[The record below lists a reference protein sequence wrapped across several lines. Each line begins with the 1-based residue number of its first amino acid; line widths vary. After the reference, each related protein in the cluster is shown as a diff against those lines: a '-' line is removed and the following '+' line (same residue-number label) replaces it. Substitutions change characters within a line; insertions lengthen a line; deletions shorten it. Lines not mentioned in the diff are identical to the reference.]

1 MTRSHFDFFILLF
14 SVKVNFE
21 KLRNSREKK
30 KKKKRK
36 QETITTKD

>member
-30 KKKKRK
+30 KRKGNKK
-36 QETITTKD
+36 Q